1 MVVFLPN
8 RRSVLALRRIFLAES
23 DAAEAG
29 SLLLPRII
37 PLGEGD
43 VAELTLQESPSPSLL
58 LDGGAG
64 DSDSD
69 GDGAGEKL
77 RAARER
83 LLPLLSPPPAT
94 ARRLLLATLVA
105 ARRPGETDAVSV
117 ASALSLAEEL
127 ERLLDNLE
135 NEGVSIS
142 ETPDLFES
150 IVPDNLARNWQES
163 LKFLNILSHH
173 WPSLEREHGLLT
185 GARARSLLA
194 DARLELWR
202 VSPPDHL
209 VVAAGSTGTVH
220 SPARLLS
227 AVSRFERGEVI
238 LPGLDLAAG
247 DDEWDAILRD
257 PVHPQY
263 AMASLLDAHLG
274 VARGDVREWN
284 IDGEA
289 DGGSAVLS
297 RRRDIVR
304 GALAPASVGFTG
316 LDDLRAAKSEKSDKS
331 DNSATREGS
340 DRLFVLECA
349 GEEHEARAIAAL
361 LRDALESRS
370 SFLGDSGA
378 VSSSASVSPSVSPF
392 SPAPSA
398 LRAAL
403 VTPSR
408 TLARRV
414 AGELRRWKLDMD
426 DSGGVPLA
434 ETSAGVFLRLTLDA
448 TEAGW
453 PPVLLLSVLKHPFV
467 CLGRRRSEL
476 RVLVELS
483 GAAIFA
489 PRGFGRGFAEHCA
502 AGSCGRR

>member
-1 MVVFLPN
+1 MTVFTISPERGFLRTLARGLLARHPCPDELARVVVFLPN
-8 RRSVLALRRIFLAES
+8 RRSVLALRRIFLAEA

-43 VAELTLQESPSPSLL
+43 VDELTLQESPSPSLL

-64 DSDSD
+64 DGDSDSD
-69 GDGAGEKL
+69 GDGEKL

-220 SPARLLS
+220 STARLLS

-284 IDGEA
+284 IDG
-289 DGGSAVLS
+289 
-297 RRRDIVR
+297 
-304 GALAPASVGFTG
+304 
-316 LDDLRAAKSEKSDKS
+316 
-331 DNSATREGS
+331 
-340 DRLFVLECA
+340 
-349 GEEHEARAIAAL
+349 
-361 LRDALESRS
+361 
-370 SFLGDSGA
+370 
-378 VSSSASVSPSVSPF
+378 
-392 SPAPSA
+392 
-398 LRAAL
+398 
-403 VTPSR
+403 
-408 TLARRV
+408 
-414 AGELRRWKLDMD
+414 
-426 DSGGVPLA
+426 
-434 ETSAGVFLRLTLDA
+434 
-448 TEAGW
+448 
-453 PPVLLLSVLKHPFV
+453 
-467 CLGRRRSEL
+467 
-476 RVLVELS
+476 
-483 GAAIFA
+483 
-489 PRGFGRGFAEHCA
+489 
-502 AGSCGRR
+502 